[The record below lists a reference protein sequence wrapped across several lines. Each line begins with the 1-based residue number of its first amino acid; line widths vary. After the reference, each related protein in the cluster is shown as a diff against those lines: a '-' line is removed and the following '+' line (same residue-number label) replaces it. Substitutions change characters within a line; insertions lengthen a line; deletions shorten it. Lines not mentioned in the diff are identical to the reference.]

1 MMKTGTSGVPS
12 YVKLVGHVAIPKM
25 ALIRQTFQTPE
36 PVDPEQAVRAAVAE
50 APVVRGLKPGMSIA
64 VTVGSRGIANL
75 PELVRTLVSEISA
88 SGAKPFI
95 VPAMGSHGGG
105 TAEGQV
111 AMLEHLGVT
120 EESAGCP
127 IRSSMETVKV
137 GQLDNGMEIRIDKLA
152 YEADGIVLFNRIK
165 PHSALRYKNE
175 SGLVK
180 MLSIGLG
187 KRSGADNCHA
197 WGFNYV
203 GRFVVEMSRI
213 KLDTCKVLFG
223 VGTIENAYDK
233 LARVVVLEPE
243 TMIEK
248 EREYLKQAMRCMP
261 RLPLGP
267 LDAPLA
273 SGPLDVLVVDN
284 IGKEFSGSGMDTNIT
299 GRPSTT
305 AISGGPDVSR
315 ICVLDVTDKSEG
327 NATGVARA
335 DLVTDKLTNKYN
347 RETVYTNCLTSGVH
361 AAGSLPISMPNDRTA
376 IQAAVKTCES
386 HAPHAI
392 RLIRIPNTL
401 RLEYLYISECML
413 EEMRQRPGV
422 EILADAEE
430 MSFDDAG
437 NLASFQDSLAPYDER
452 SCPMYACRN
461 KRVGPPH

>member
-1 MMKTGTSGVPS
+1 MTTSTSELPS
-12 YVKLVGHVAIPKM
+12 YVKLVEHVTIPKM
-25 ALIRQTFQTPE
+25 ALIRQTFRTLEEVEPE
-36 PVDPEQAVRAAVAE
+36 PAVHAALAG
-50 APVVRGLKPGMSIA
+50 APVVGQALKPGMSVA
-64 VTVGSRGIANL
+64 VTVGSRGIARL
-75 PELVRTLVSEISA
+75 PELVRTLIKEIKDR
-88 SGAKPFI
+88 GAEPFI

-105 TAEGQV
+105 TAEGQQ
-111 AMLEHLGVT
+111 AMLAHLGVT

-127 IRSSMETVKV
+127 IRSSMDTVKL
-137 GQLDNGMEIRIDKLA
+137 GQLDNGMEVRIDKLA

-165 PHSALRYKNE
+165 PHSAFRYKNE
-175 SGLVK
+175 SGVVK

-203 GRFVVEMSRI
+203 GRFVVEMARI
-213 KLDTCKVLFG
+213 KLATCKVLFG
-223 VGTIENAYDK
+223 VATMENAYDR
-233 LARVVVLEPE
+233 LARVVVLEPD

-248 EREYLKQAMRCMP
+248 EREYLKVAMHAMP

-267 LDAPLA
+267 LDEPLA

-335 DLVTDKLTNKYN
+335 DVVTDKLSNKYN
-347 RETVYTNCLTSGVH
+347 RETIYTNCLTSGVL
-361 AAGSLPISMPNDRTA
+361 AAGSLPVSMPNDRTA

-386 HAPHAI
+386 HTPQAI
-392 RLIRIPNTL
+392 RMIRIPNTL
-401 RLEYLYISECML
+401 QLEYLYVSECML
-413 EEMRQRPGV
+413 DEMRQRPGV
-422 EILADAEE
+422 EILSDALE
-430 MSFDDAG
+430 MSFDASG
-437 NLASFQDSLAPYDER
+437 NLPAFQDGLAPHIQGR
-452 SCPMYACRN
+452 S
-461 KRVGPPH
+461 